1 MSVLSGDRFSVAI
14 PLCFAAL
21 AIVFPALYSG
31 AYWIREIP
39 LIACLALV
47 VSGVNLSFGYAGEL
61 QLGQVFMYAV
71 GAYLTMILAIHG
83 HDDIVLLMLI
93 GGVAAVAVG
102 LLIAIPAVRIG
113 GWALAMASFF
123 LVITIPDLATIFSKY
138 TGGLNGLTG
147 VPVPNLHWPSA

>member
-1 MSVLSGDRFSVAI
+1 
-14 PLCFAAL
+14 
-21 AIVFPALYSG
+21 
-31 AYWIREIP
+31 
-39 LIACLALV
+39 
-47 VSGVNLSFGYAGEL
+47 
-61 QLGQVFMYAV
+61 MYAV

-83 HDDIVLLMLI
+83 HADIVLLMLI

-147 VPVPNLHWPSA
+147 VPSRPCSGINLAMSDYTRSRS